1 MSELM
6 VIFILIAF
14 VIPAI
19 CILGDNLNWERK
31 K

>member
-6 VIFILIAF
+6 VIFILITF

-19 CILGDNLNWERK
+19 CIIGDNAAWK
-31 K
+31 SK